1 MTFIVVNPFTGE
13 QTTFED
19 IALANTKAEEV
30 RAEVLER
37 EAYRFTVAKEVVEGE
52 NTTWM
57 NADLDN
63 DPEDYR
69 YQVFNTFTGQHE
81 PYDSLSAA
89 KVRRQELI
97 DEFSNG
103 LQLVHEP
110 LPDVDMKVKN
120 AQSMYDAAQLPV
132 TNLG

>member
-1 MTFIVVNPFTGE
+1 VTFIVVNPFTGE
-13 QTTFED
+13 QTKFED
-19 IALANTKAEEV
+19 EVLANAKAEEI

-63 DPEDYR
+63 DQEDHH

-89 KVRRQELI
+89 KARKQELI
-97 DEFSNG
+97 DQFSSELNF
-103 LQLVHEP
+103 VYEP

-120 AQSMYDAAQLPV
+120 AQSMNNAAQLPV